1 MLEVKKPIN
10 STKKCHISSAS
21 GDDPILYFVL
31 SLWNLY
37 MILPILSVWLPQPAF
52 GVCLC
57 CWMALNAENS
67 RKCFSK
73 LRPFITRLTTVA
85 QRRLRVRYWKK
96 SMQVNS
102 YQVEIGCGA
111 LVRWA
116 EAKPQRSRNGLQEEK
131 IGMLLGFH

>member
-1 MLEVKKPIN
+1 
-10 STKKCHISSAS
+10 
-21 GDDPILYFVL
+21 
-31 SLWNLY
+31 
-37 MILPILSVWLPQPAF
+37 MILPVLSVWLPQPAF

-96 SMQVNS
+96 KHASELLPSGNRMWCPSVM
-102 YQVEIGCGA
+102 G
-111 LVRWA
+111 
-116 EAKPQRSRNGLQEEK
+116 RSKAPEV
-131 IGMLLGFH
+131 